1 MQCGYLILVVTHI
14 CHINGLLSRVMRS
27 VTQCQCQGK
36 DVLDK
41 CETES
46 WHSAAGAVTSR
57 RGSYLNFKVRIESKK
72 NDHKNDH
79 ILVLVPTG
87 GVCRTGGERGAI

>member
-36 DVLDK
+36 DVLN
-41 CETES
+41 
-46 WHSAAGAVTSR
+46 VR
-57 RGSYLNFKVRIESKK
+57 RRVDIRLR
-72 NDHKNDH
+72 
-79 ILVLVPTG
+79 
-87 GVCRTGGERGAI
+87 ERKHRDEDYI

>member
-1 MQCGYLILVVTHI
+1 MELPPQMQCGYPILVVTHI
-14 CHINGLLSRVMRS
+14 CHINGMLSRVMRS

-46 WHSAAGAVTSR
+46 
-57 RGSYLNFKVRIESKK
+57 
-72 NDHKNDH
+72 
-79 ILVLVPTG
+79 
-87 GVCRTGGERGAI
+87 